1 MRLLDTNVLIHGLQG
16 REPTTSRL
24 RAASPTEVAISSVA
38 FYELEYGTLKTA
50 DPRRKAA
57 LTDFLAKLRVIPFD
71 AAAAREAA
79 RVRIDLERR
88 GLAIGPLDLLIAG
101 TALSRSA
108 TLVTGNTGEF
118 RRIAGLRVE
127 DWSK

>member
-1 MRLLDTNVLIHGLQG
+1 MKLLDTNVLIHGLQG

-24 RAASPTEVAISSVA
+24 RAASPMEVAISSVA
-38 FYELEYGTLKTA
+38 VYELEYGTLKMG
-50 DPRRKAA
+50 DPRRRAA
-57 LTDFLAKLRVIPFD
+57 LSELLANVREISFD
-71 AAAAREAA
+71 AAAAREVA
-79 RVRIDLERR
+79 RVRVDLERR
-88 GLAIGPLDLLIAG
+88 GLVIGPLDLLIAG

-108 TLVTGNTGEF
+108 ILVTSNTGEF